1 MRKNKYGDVKHDI
14 NVVLRLIKD
23 QDVPSN
29 YSEIYDRTNEDL
41 YSLYSKIDI
50 KDKNVLSVLSSSDQI
65 FMARYFEAKTID
77 SFDKNKLTLYYYY
90 LRIWFIKYLS
100 KYYPKLYNND
110 YEELNYLLNFVEVNS
125 SIEKN
130 ALTFWKTLNE
140 KKINFVSLF
149 KLSYHPKDFSFVM
162 NKDICG
168 DIIFNNFDFFDN
180 INNDKTYDII
190 IFSNI
195 LDWAGEDNNK
205 LKIARNNIYKLLNNN
220 GIVLCSK
227 FIYNLNDFDRHMIF
241 SSLFDYEDFD
251 DFGYAYVKR

>member
-1 MRKNKYGDVKHDI
+1 MRKNKYSEVKHDI
-14 NVVLRLIKD
+14 NTVLKLIND
-23 QDVPSN
+23 RDVPYN
-29 YSEIYDRTNEDL
+29 YSKIYERTNEDL

-65 FMARYFEAKTID
+65 FMARYFGARSID

-110 YEELNYLLNFVEVNS
+110 YEQLDYLLNSVEVNS
-125 SIEKN
+125 LIEKN
-130 ALTFWKTLNE
+130 ALHFWKVLSN
-140 KKINFVSLF
+140 KKIDFVSLF
-149 KLSYHPKDFSFVM
+149 KLSYHSKDFSFVM
-162 NKDICG
+162 GKDICG

-195 LDWAGEDNNK
+195 LDWAGENNNK
-205 LKIARNNIYKLLNNN
+205 LKIARNNIYKLLNND

-227 FIYNLNDFDRHMIF
+227 FIYNLNDFERHMIF
-241 SSLFDYEDFD
+241 SSLFDYQDLGD
-251 DFGYAYVKR
+251 VGYVYMKK